1 MYYKTKNVAIP
12 MPILSIY
19 IGPLGQR
26 PTLGPITAIV
36 DTGADMTILP
46 VSVIRP
52 LQISPFN
59 SGRLFGQWRDPH
71 PVDFYLVE
79 LEIEGV
85 HLTNSQIAADETITE
100 AILGRNVLN
109 KLPLFLDGPQHHL
122 EILDD
127 AITKRL
133 RSRRKLA

>member
-12 MPILSIY
+12 MPVLSIY

-26 PTLGPITAIV
+26 PTLGPIMAIV

-46 VSVIRP
+46 VSVIQP
-52 LQISPFN
+52 IQISPFS
-59 SGRLFGQWRDPH
+59 SGHLFGQWRDPH
-71 PVDFYLVE
+71 QVDFYLIE

-85 HLTNSQIAADETITE
+85 RLTNIQIAADETITE
-100 AILGRNVLN
+100 VILGRNVLN
-109 KLPLFLDGPQHHL
+109 KLPLFLDGPERHI

-133 RSRRKLA
+133 RSRRKLT